1 MPSSFFVAHIIQF
14 DSKIAP
20 FFSASKMGFDG
31 RIRILSQF
39 TWNNKVSVK
48 LPVQPY
54 NDLFEKM
61 SDNQILNFKTKL
73 QSFKT
78 FLEDASNDTLIST
91 ACARLVKVFGGDF
104 PTS

>member
-1 MPSSFFVAHIIQF
+1 VVV
-14 DSKIAP
+14 
-20 FFSASKMGFDG
+20 G
-31 RIRILSQF
+31 ILSQF
-39 TWNNKVSVK
+39 NWNNKISVK

-61 SDNQILNFKTKL
+61 SDNQMLNFKTKL

-78 FLEDASNDTLIST
+78 ILENASNDALIST
-91 ACARLVKVFGGDF
+91 ACARLIKVFGGDF